1 MSPQS
6 QALRSIFF
14 ASTDLKKDPGAEAGP
29 GSLRSVA
36 VLGGGLM
43 GGGIAYVTAC
53 KGGLPVRIKDI
64 QPRGINH
71 ALKYSWDLLNKQVRQ
86 RRLRPVERDRQM
98 ALISGTTDYQ
108 GFAHRDVVIEAVFE
122 DLALKQRM
130 VSEVEQYGGPQTIFA
145 SNTSSLPIGDIA
157 AHASRP
163 GQVIGL
169 HFSVRWKKCR
179 WLR

>member
-1 MSPQS
+1 M
-6 QALRSIFF
+6 
-14 ASTDLKKDPGAEAGP
+14 
-29 GSLRSVA
+29 
-36 VLGGGLM
+36 
-43 GGGIAYVTAC
+43 TAC

-122 DLALKQRM
+122 DR
-130 VSEVEQYGGPQTIFA
+130 
-145 SNTSSLPIGDIA
+145 SNSGWSAKWNNTAGRRPSLRRIPHRCQSAILPLTPA
-157 AHASRP
+157 AR
-163 GQVIGL
+163 G
-169 HFSVRWKKCR
+169 R
-179 WLR
+179 

>member
-1 MSPQS
+1 M
-6 QALRSIFF
+6 
-14 ASTDLKKDPGAEAGP
+14 
-29 GSLRSVA
+29 
-36 VLGGGLM
+36 
-43 GGGIAYVTAC
+43 TAC

-122 DLALKQRM
+122 DRL
-130 VSEVEQYGGPQTIFA
+130 
-145 SNTSSLPIGDIA
+145 SNSGWSAKWNNTAGRRPSLRRIPHRCQSAILPLTPA
-157 AHASRP
+157 AR
-163 GQVIGL
+163 G
-169 HFSVRWKKCR
+169 R
-179 WLR
+179 

>member
-1 MSPQS
+1 M
-6 QALRSIFF
+6 
-14 ASTDLKKDPGAEAGP
+14 
-29 GSLRSVA
+29 
-36 VLGGGLM
+36 
-43 GGGIAYVTAC
+43 TAC

-145 SNTSSLPIGDIA
+145 SNTNRRYCRSRQPPGAGNRPAFFQSGGKNA
-157 AHASRP
+157 A
-163 GQVIGL
+163 G
-169 HFSVRWKKCR
+169 
-179 WLR
+179 